1 MHRLVLPLK
10 PIMSRSYKGACKLQE
25 FFLIVTR
32 VSTPNEESYEV
43 VTGVSGVSAPKV
55 KIDEEGYGSFSLQ
68 W

>member
-43 VTGVSGVSAPKV
+43 VTGVSGAKV